1 MQTTLAYAPT
11 PEELAEAYFFDTPVL
26 FQPSRAPDPDDE
38 EAEQGEP

>member
-11 PEELAEAYFFDTPVL
+11 PEDLDEVYFDIPVISLA
-26 FQPSRAPDPDDE
+26 PSRVEDE

>member
-11 PEELAEAYFFDTPVL
+11 PDDLDEVHFDIPIITLA
-26 FQPSRAPDPDDE
+26 APQTEDE

>member
-11 PEELAEAYFFDTPVL
+11 PEDLAEDLFFDTPVL
-26 FQPSRAPDPDDE
+26 FQQTPAPDDE

>member
-11 PEELAEAYFFDTPVL
+11 PEDLDEVYFDIPIITLAAAQSE
-26 FQPSRAPDPDDE
+26 DE

>member
-11 PEELAEAYFFDTPVL
+11 PQDLDEFLFSPPILMRPV
-26 FQPSRAPDPDDE
+26 QDDDE